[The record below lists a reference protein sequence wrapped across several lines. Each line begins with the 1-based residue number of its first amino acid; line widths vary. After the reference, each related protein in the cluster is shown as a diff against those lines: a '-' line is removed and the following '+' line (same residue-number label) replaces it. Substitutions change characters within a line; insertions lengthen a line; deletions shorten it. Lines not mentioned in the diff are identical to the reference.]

1 MTRES
6 TTAPPPD
13 EVLRD
18 EGPLARMA
26 LRFTAF
32 TEKWLLD
39 AFGFVLVGTV
49 LIFLLGLAWGEPV
62 FGLSTTEPPK
72 APAGMGLVD
81 AWGAGF
87 WSLIIFTLQ
96 MAMIIIGGYAAATSP
111 PMARLIDKLAGIPT
125 GPRSAVAFVA
135 AVSMLASYLNWA
147 FSLVFAAILAKE
159 VARRNPEADYRAL
172 GAMAF
177 IGLGTVWAQGFSGS
191 AALQVASAASSP
203 PAVQDEIRKF
213 GFESGTIPLDGTIL
227 NWRAVA
233 ATLLVYV
240 VAVVT
245 AWLIAPKAH
254 SGKNAEDLGITLRPL
269 LGPESEIAQRR
280 AESRPRRPGDQLEY
294 SPVMTILICLIGF
307 VWVVRAFSGKNFF
320 ATLDLNMINLILLLL
335 AMLLH
340 WHPISMVKSVVEG
353 SRAAAGVLLQFPFY
367 GGIFGMIAYTGL
379 SHKIADVL
387 TSISTQFF
395 YPALIAFYS
404 MILGV
409 FVPSG
414 GSKWVIEAPYVLDA
428 AHQLGVDAGWMVVV
442 YDLGEAS
449 ANLLQPFWMLPTLAI
464 LGLKAKDIMGY
475 TFTMFLAC
483 FPTALVAVTFLAPH
497 LGR

>member
-6 TTAPPPD
+6 TTSHPPSQAP
-13 EVLRD
+13 ER

-32 TEKWLLD
+32 TEKWLPD

-49 LIFLLGLAWGEPV
+49 LIFVLGLAWGESI
-62 FGLSTTEPPK
+62 FGASTTAPPK
-72 APAGMGLVD
+72 PPAGMGLVD
-81 AWGAGF
+81 GWGTGF
-87 WSLIIFTLQ
+87 WSLITFTLQ
-96 MAMIIIGGYAAATSP
+96 MAMIIIGGYAVASSP
-111 PMARLIDKLAGIPT
+111 PIARLIDRLAGIPSS
-125 GPRSAVAFVA
+125 PRGAVAFVA
-135 AVSMLASYLNWA
+135 AVSMFASYLNWA
-147 FSLVFAAILAKE
+147 FSLIFGAILAKE
-159 VARRNPEADYRAL
+159 VARRNPGADYRAL
-172 GAMAF
+172 AAMAF
-177 IGLGTVWAQGFSGS
+177 LGLGTVWTQGFSGS
-191 AALQVASAASSP
+191 AALQVAGPASSP

-227 NWRAVA
+227 NWRAIS
-233 ATLLVYV
+233 ATLLIYV
-240 VAVVT
+240 VAVIT

-254 SGKNAEDLGITLRPL
+254 SGKNAADLGITLKPL
-269 LGPESEIAQRR
+269 LGPDSEIAARE
-280 AESRPRRPGDQLEY
+280 AASRPQRPGDQLEY
-294 SPVMTILICLIGF
+294 SPVMTILICTIGF
-307 VWVVRAFSGKNFF
+307 VWVVRAFIGKNFF

-340 WHPISMVKSVVEG
+340 WHPVSMVKSVVEG
-353 SRAAAGVLLQFPFY
+353 TKAAAGVLLQFPFY

-379 SHKIADVL
+379 SHKIADLL
-387 TSISTQFF
+387 TSISNQFF

-404 MILGV
+404 MVLGV

-483 FPTALVAVTFLAPH
+483 FPTALIAVTVLAPH
-497 LGR
+497 FG